1 MLLPVQKKLGVMFKH
16 YDHVSEGQCRWISH
30 PLTEA
35 DDRPQTKAQRAT
47 AAEAA
52 TQEPPH
58 VHWQCFPQAAVN
70 TVDTGFEFL
79 WCHLRE
85 AHFHGIV
92 KKVTFNALIWQVYV
106 EFCSLFP
113 ATEM

>member
-1 MLLPVQKKLGVMFKH
+1 MS
-16 YDHVSEGQCRWISH
+16 DGQCGWKSH
-30 PLTEA
+30 PLAEA
-35 DDRPQTKAQRAT
+35 DDRPQTKAQCAT

-58 VHWQCFPQAAVN
+58 IHWQRLPQAAVY

-85 AHFHGIV
+85 AHLHGRFSIV
-92 KKVTFNALIWQVYV
+92 KINVMIWQVYAEV
-106 EFCSLFP
+106 STLFP
-113 ATEM
+113 ATEI